1 MNFSNA
7 FWAAFSYLIFL
18 FTIFNK
24 YARGSLPLDLDELI
38 LAKFNVSDNGDK
50 VCNDGDQEGAFEF
63 LIGYDDGAQF
73 HIDFIK
79 SVFSEIFSYQE
90 YEVNF
95 KSIYSLT

>member
-7 FWAAFSYLIFL
+7 FWASFSYLIFL
-18 FTIFNK
+18 LTIFNK
-24 YARGSLPLDLDELI
+24 YARGNLPLDLDELI
-38 LAKFNVSDNGDK
+38 LAKFNVSDNEDK
-50 VCNDGDQEGAFEF
+50 VCNDDYQEGAFEF
-63 LIGYDDGAQF
+63 LVGYDDGAQF
-73 HIDFIK
+73 HVGFIE